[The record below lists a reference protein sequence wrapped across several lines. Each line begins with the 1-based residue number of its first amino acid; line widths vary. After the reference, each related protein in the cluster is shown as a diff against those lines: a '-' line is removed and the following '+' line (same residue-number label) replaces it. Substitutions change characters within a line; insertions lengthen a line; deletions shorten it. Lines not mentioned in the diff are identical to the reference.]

1 VRVCART
8 VQFTFNIVR
17 SVLPRNR
24 LSLVYAHVI
33 AYHQP
38 FPCSTPLPSQ
48 LLQTRD
54 LAYSLRDN
62 SAGAFDRLIPVLHR
76 TAVSLNALKTN
87 AYPDALMCTFLQF
100 IHLAETNHPAL
111 PVLKRTM
118 FAWNEEMDEAGLSTL
133 SSTLQ
138 GDPSHNDY
146 DIVRERYR
154 SQGAHATLSQ
164 TSMNRLGAQTKYK
177 MHETT
182 DSQCPSEVDRFSEG
196 LASLARY
203 VILNRRAPAFVPIT
217 KDAFRARRALAVPYV
232 HEIPN
237 PTLPDP
243 KKSSNDPI
251 TRDRVERHATL
262 VTIDTAKAY
271 FPNGWGPDI
280 TRHIDLI
287 RRRYADNN
295 DNPQMQLWLAMTPA
309 DRLRCLADGTVPP

>member
-1 VRVCART
+1 M
-8 VQFTFNIVR
+8 
-17 SVLPRNR
+17 
-24 LSLVYAHVI
+24 
-33 AYHQP
+33 
-38 FPCSTPLPSQ
+38 
-48 LLQTRD
+48 LQTRD

-62 SAGAFDRLIPVLHR
+62 SVGAFDRLIPVLHR

-100 IHLAETNHPAL
+100 LHLAETNHPAL

-138 GDPSHNDY
+138 GDPKRNDY
-146 DIVRERYR
+146 DIVRQRYR
-154 SQGAHATLSQ
+154 SQGAHAALSQ

-182 DSQCPSEVDRFSEG
+182 DSHCPSEVDRMSAA
-196 LASLARY
+196 LASLARF

-237 PTLPDP
+237 ATLPDP
-243 KKSSNDPI
+243 KKNSNNPI

-262 VTIDTAKAY
+262 VTINTAKAY
-271 FPNGWGPDI
+271 FPNGWAPDVV
-280 TRHIDLI
+280 RHIDLI
-287 RRRYADNN
+287 RRRYANNN
-295 DNPQMQLWLAMTPA
+295 DNPQMELWLAMTPA
-309 DRLRCLADGTVPP
+309 DRLRCRADGTAPP